1 MNAYKIFTF
10 LLLLTCG
17 FVVVGCAE
25 TQFLANFIKQGSD
38 ALSPA
43 QVGKYKIGR
52 PYQIKG
58 VWYRPQVNYSY
69 DETGVASWYGP
80 KFHGRPTANGEIF
93 DMNKVGAAHKTLPI
107 PTLVRVTNLRNGKA
121 MNIRINDRG
130 PYAHGR
136 IIDLSKRAAQL
147 LGFEKAGTAPVR
159 VQVLERESRLM
170 AAIAQGQTSDEAD
183 LSPRPRSAPSVA
195 VTSQSLPAPTGTRV
209 ASAPSRNYQV
219 NPAGKAKVRSLR
231 QLVKPSQTV
240 EHVTNVKV
248 PQNTRYFVQAGAFT
262 NHANAN
268 RANTLLS
275 SVGPSQIT
283 MITGS
288 DAQFF
293 RVRLGPF
300 VNVQK
305 ADTTLA
311 RVIGSG
317 YSEARIVID

>member
-1 MNAYKIFTF
+1 
-10 LLLLTCG
+10 
-17 FVVVGCAE
+17 
-25 TQFLANFIKQGSD
+25 
-38 ALSPA
+38 
-43 QVGKYKIGR
+43 
-52 PYQIKG
+52 
-58 VWYRPQVNYSY
+58 
-69 DETGVASWYGP
+69 
-80 KFHGRPTANGEIF
+80 
-93 DMNKVGAAHKTLPI
+93 
-107 PTLVRVTNLRNGKA
+107 
-121 MNIRINDRG
+121 
-130 PYAHGR
+130 
-136 IIDLSKRAAQL
+136 
-147 LGFEKAGTAPVR
+147 
-159 VQVLERESRLM
+159 M
-170 AAIAQGQTSDEAD
+170 AAIAQGQTSNEAD

-311 RVIGSG
+311 RVIRSG